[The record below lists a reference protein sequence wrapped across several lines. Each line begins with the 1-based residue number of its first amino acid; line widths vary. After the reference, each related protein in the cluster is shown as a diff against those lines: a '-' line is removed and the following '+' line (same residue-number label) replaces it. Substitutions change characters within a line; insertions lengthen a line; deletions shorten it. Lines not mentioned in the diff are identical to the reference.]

1 MHRNYLHIAGNM
13 IFAFFVM
20 YEMEYSWK
28 PSIFIGLLAGFAAN
42 CLAVLTLEGRFLGF
56 SGVLTAYVG
65 MVISI
70 VLMHCSYLRDRLGP
84 AFCMLIFMMI
94 ILTIVVI
101 GFGSSLLI
109 HLYGFLFG
117 LLLGFGFYPRLD
129 SSDCSG
135 SISHILK
142 LVSIGVVGL
151 VIALAIIL

>member
-101 GFGSSLLI
+101 GFG
-109 HLYGFLFG
+109 
-117 LLLGFGFYPRLD
+117 FYPRLD